1 MSSSKHINLIC
12 VIATVLAVLVTVLF
26 MNGEAL
32 GIEVI
37 VDADAESY
45 TGSEVFTENDL
56 DGDWDDTNAT
66 QITLNGTEAHVSGNG
81 AYVLNGSVYIT
92 NGGYYKV
99 SGTLANGQIVV
110 DAYQS
115 SKVWVE
121 LAGVDITCE
130 EDAAFRVN
138 QADKV
143 FLTLKEGT
151 VNSLTSGETYSDTAL
166 SDNAGGTIFSH
177 DDLTIN
183 GSGTLT
189 VTANYKHGID
199 ANDSLVITG
208 GNITVTAV
216 DDGLHANDSVRL
228 TNTELTIDA
237 GDDAIHCDT
246 EIIVESGEIQIPSC
260 HEGLEAPQITVTGG
274 NITIYSEDDGFNAN
288 GAGGSGFGFI
298 TGNEADGT
306 VESIDSRITISG
318 GNITIISENARDSDG
333 LDSNGDIYISG
344 GTVLVSL
351 SNTGSNSAIDYASE
365 SGGVCVIT
373 GGTVIA
379 CGSYSMAE
387 HFDSSSTQASALYN
401 FSTGAEA
408 GTTFA
413 LEDADGNV
421 LLSWEVP
428 CSFSSVNVS
437 SPEMQVGESYI
448 VVIGDQAEEITLT
461 EVSASYGDVQSTGFG
476 GGFHQG
482 GGMQMRGHGGRG
494 GRGGFGNT
502 GSTDS
507 SADSTDTSTGTMPT
521 PPEPPE
527 GTEGMTPPEPPEGTE
542 GMTPPELPEG
552 TEGMTPPELP
562 EGMEEGGMPT
572 PPEGMTPPDGS
583 DGTTPPEL
591 PALPGE
597 VSQQTTDSTTAT
609 NTASA
614 GTALSSFGADT
625 WMELGTSAVIL
636 LLGIGIAMLY
646 QRRR

>member
-1 MSSSKHINLIC
+1 MAGSKHINLIC

-56 DGDWDDTNAT
+56 DGAWDDSSAT
-66 QITLNGTEAHVSGNG
+66 QITLNGTDAQVSGSG
-81 AYVLNGSVYIT
+81 AYVLNGSVYIS
-92 NGGYYKV
+92 NAGRYVV
-99 SGTLANGQIVV
+99 SGTLTNGQIVV

-121 LAGVDITCE
+121 LAGADITCE

-288 GAGGSGFGFI
+288 GVGGSGFGFI

-306 VESIDSRITISG
+306 VESIDSRISISG

-344 GTVLVSL
+344 GRVLVSL
-351 SNTGSNSAIDYASE
+351 SNSGTNSAIDYASE

-401 FSTGAEA
+401 FSAGAEA

-413 LEDADGNV
+413 LEDADGKV

-437 SPEMQVGESYI
+437 SPDMQVGENYT
-448 VVIGDQAEEITLT
+448 VVIGDQTEEITLT

-476 GGFHQG
+476 GGFNQG
-482 GGMQMRGHGGRG
+482 GGMQMRGPG

-507 SADSTDTSTGTMPT
+507 SADSTDTSRGTMPT
-521 PPEPPE
+521 PPELPE
-527 GTEGMTPPEPPEGTE
+527 GME

-552 TEGMTPPELP
+552 MEGMTPPELP
-562 EGMEEGGMPT
+562 EGMEEG
-572 PPEGMTPPDGS
+572 ER
-583 DGTTPPEL
+583 PEL

-597 VSQQTTDSTTAT
+597 ASQMTADTTAAT
-609 NTASA
+609 ETASS

-636 LLGIGIAMLY
+636 ILGIGIAMLY